1 MKNQKKSYDSSDY
14 YGNLVCVNQN
24 IPVSKVPLFVYQR
37 GYEFETKGLGF
48 VSILYVLAVIM
59 AGMTAASWFWN
70 PIIFFIELALTLISI
85 AIITVIFVQFKSH
98 VTVAMKSANKILS
111 GREYQLLQDFTL
123 PVAIVGNEG
132 DIIWVNTAFLMDVG
146 RDSEYRGENILK
158 LIQSKTMEQV
168 AESDGT
174 DISIDDKNSRY
185 LLQNPICLHCLF
197 CQ

>member
-1 MKNQKKSYDSSDY
+1 MKRKVWVSS
-14 YGNLVCVNQN
+14 
-24 IPVSKVPLFVYQR
+24 P
-37 GYEFETKGLGF
+37 
-48 VSILYVLAVIM
+48 ILYILAVVM

-70 PIIFFIELALTLISI
+70 PIIFFIELGLTLISI

-98 VTVAMKSANKILS
+98 VTVAMKSASKVLS

-174 DISIDDKNSRY
+174 NISIDDKKFTVFAAKTQYAYIVYFVNDTDYKNISKEYEQTRPCVMIAAFDNKEE
-185 LLQNPICLHCLF
+185 LAHD
-197 CQ
+197 

>member
-1 MKNQKKSYDSSDY
+1 MSLKRK
-14 YGNLVCVNQN
+14 VCVSSQ
-24 IPVSKVPLFVYQR
+24 
-37 GYEFETKGLGF
+37 
-48 VSILYVLAVIM
+48 ILYVLAVVM

-70 PIIFFIELALTLISI
+70 PIIFFIELGLTLISI

-98 VTVAMKSANKILS
+98 VTVAMKSANKVLS

-174 DISIDDKNSRY
+174 DISIDDKKFTVFAAKTQYAYIVYFVNDTDYKNISK
-185 LLQNPICLHCLF
+185 
-197 CQ
+197 

>member
-1 MKNQKKSYDSSDY
+1 M
-14 YGNLVCVNQN
+14 
-24 IPVSKVPLFVYQR
+24 F
-37 GYEFETKGLGF
+37 TKGVMSLKRKVW
-48 VSILYVLAVIM
+48 VSSPILYVLAVVM

-70 PIIFFIELALTLISI
+70 PIIFFIELGLTLISI

-98 VTVAMKSANKILS
+98 VTVAMKSANKVLS

-158 LIQSKTMEQV
+158 LIQSKTFQLMIKNLRYSRQKPNML
-168 AESDGT
+168 
-174 DISIDDKNSRY
+174 ILSILSMIPIIKTSAKNTNKPV
-185 LLQNPICLHCLF
+185 LAL
-197 CQ
+197 